1 MANFLDA
8 EDIHWTP
15 GVSSSSGTASV
26 DFNDNDIHELFSNI
40 SDDELEQYV
49 PALPLNKAN
58 VN

>member
-1 MANFLDA
+1 M

-26 DFNDNDIHELFSNI
+26 EFNDNDIHELFSNI

-49 PALPLNKAN
+49 PSLPLNKGT